1 MTYTAQT
8 SLKSRM
14 ASLGAVAL
22 LHVGAAVV
30 LVSGLAAYRVIAPE
44 HHTDAVNMPLAPL
57 PQPEVKPS
65 QKADAKPVLAPETV
79 ITLPLDP
86 MPQLTVDPLPA
97 QGVDITPTAT
107 PEPHAT
113 TEPAR
118 PHGQPKAVSPRTRP
132 GEWANEDDYPAMELR
147 MNHEGV
153 VRFQLAVGSDG
164 RVSSC
169 TVVQSSGW
177 PGLDAATCAL
187 VTKRAR
193 FNPAQDESG
202 QPMAGSYSNAIR
214 WVIPR

>member
-8 SLKSRM
+8 NVKSRI

-22 LHVGAAVV
+22 IHVGAVVV

-57 PQPEVKPS
+57 PQPEVTPS
-65 QKADAKPVLAPETV
+65 RPADSKPVLAPERV

-86 MPQLTVDPLPA
+86 GPQITIDPIQAQPVDA
-97 QGVDITPTAT
+97 TPTPT
-107 PEPHAT
+107 PEARVTP
-113 TEPAR
+113 EPAR
-118 PHGQPKAVSPRTRP
+118 PHGQPKAAAPRTRP

-147 MNHEGV
+147 MNHEGM
-153 VRFQLAVGSDG
+153 VRFQLAIGTDG

-169 TVVQSSGW
+169 TVTQSSGW
-177 PGLDAATCAL
+177 PGLDSATCAL
-187 VTKRAR
+187 VSRRAR
-193 FNPAQDESG
+193 FTPAQDESG

>member
-1 MTYTAQT
+1 MTYTSQT
-8 SLKSRM
+8 SLKTRM

-44 HHTDAVNMPLAPL
+44 HHTDAINMPLAPL

-65 QKADAKPVLAPETV
+65 QKPDSKTVLAPETM
-79 ITLPLDP
+79 ITLPLNP
-86 MPQLTVDPLPA
+86 IPQINVDPVP
-97 QGVDITPTAT
+97 QQIDVIPTAT
-107 PEPHAT
+107 PEPRVTA
-113 TEPAR
+113 EPAR
-118 PHGQPKAVSPRTRP
+118 PQGQPKAAIPRTRP
-132 GEWANEDDYPAMELR
+132 GEWANEDDYPAMDLR

-153 VRFQLAVGSDG
+153 VRFQLAIGVDG

-169 TVVQSSGW
+169 SVVQSSGW
-177 PGLDAATCAL
+177 PGLDSATCAL
-187 VTKRAR
+187 VAKRAR
-193 FNPAQDESG
+193 FTPAQDESG